1 MNWRNS
7 LRSQATSK
15 LAEYFME
22 KCETDPAFRKKVEE
36 QQARSDIGEA
46 RYFAQIKKEGERK

>member
-1 MNWRNS
+1 M
-7 LRSQATSK
+7 SK
-15 LAEYFME
+15 IGEYFME
-22 KCETDPAFRKKVEE
+22 KCETDPEFRKKAED